1 MFEINWEA
9 RMFVNANQ
17 YAYLTPMYGSS
28 LTPPFSYNGYA
39 IGGTW
44 WDDDNYLEAQYL
56 PDNNIDPNFRCYN
69 FSLTFDSGSSN
80 Q

>member
-9 RMFVNANQ
+9 KIFVNANK

-28 LTPPFSYNGYA
+28 LTPPFCYSGYA
-39 IGGTW
+39 SG

-56 PDNNIDPNFRCYN
+56 TNNNIDPNFYCSV
-69 FSLTFDSGSSN
+69 FSFTIDSGY
-80 Q
+80 